1 MIDFSGIEELYADII
16 NVIES
21 WIRDCAD
28 GKSKPG
34 NSDLSLNYPRSN
46 KICILKE
53 NSYERQ

>member
-1 MIDFSGIEELYADII
+1 MFDFSGITELYDII

-28 GKSKPG
+28 GKSRPG

-46 KICILKE
+46 KI
-53 NSYERQ
+53 